1 MSLVKC
7 TTSICLIFI
16 LQQGLAETYDASQ
29 ANTDEELDEE
39 FLEVLGSVEANGD
52 EWFEIFLSII
62 DEAEIDEEI
71 TVDAEYE

>member
-1 MSLVKC
+1 M
-7 TTSICLIFI
+7 
-16 LQQGLAETYDASQ
+16 LQQGLAETYDATQ

-71 TVDAEYE
+71 TVDAENE

>member
-1 MSLVKC
+1 M
-7 TTSICLIFI
+7 

-39 FLEVLGSVEANGD
+39 LLEVLGSVEADGD

-62 DEAEIDEEI
+62 DETEIDEEI